1 MEKIALVFPGI
12 GYHTDKP
19 LLYYSKKLAMKYGY
33 RTIDVSYTG
42 FPSGVKGN
50 AEKMEQCFH
59 MALEQTEKIL
69 EKENLTDAKILVLAK
84 SIGTAVAAAYIK
96 KQKLQADFLYYTP
109 VEQTFSFMRE
119 KSGIVFTG
127 TADPWVDTETVCQGC
142 EDKKLPLTV
151 ISQANHSLETGD
163 VQKDLEILQQ
173 VMKESEA
180 YIAGINQ
187 EILP

>member
-19 LLYYSKKLAMKYGY
+19 LLYYSKKLAMKSGY

-42 FPSGVKGN
+42 LPAGVKGN
-50 AEKMEQCFH
+50 AEKMEQCFY
-59 MALEQTEKIL
+59 MALEQTEKIF
-69 EKENLTDAKILVLAK
+69 EQVNLADAKILVLAK

-96 KQKLQADFLYYTP
+96 NRQLQADFLYYTP
-109 VEQTFSFMRE
+109 VEQTFSFMKE

-127 TADPWVDTETVCQGC
+127 TADPWVDTETVRQGC
-142 EDKKLPLTV
+142 EDKNLPLTV
-151 ISQANHSLETGD
+151 IPQANHSLETGD
-163 VQKDLEILQQ
+163 VRKDLEILQQ

-180 YIAGINQ
+180 YIAGINR
-187 EILP
+187 EILL